1 MFTLLEKEDPRET
14 EAAAELLTSILKLP
28 YDASVASCFQQAL
41 LSQLDPNS
49 RLLLS
54 KRLLHTL
61 SLQPSHALLFSP
73 LPQLALAQ
81 LQPSPT
87 LLLQAVFAL
96 LGLARGQERE
106 LLAFLAGTKIQ
117 AISDLQALLACSD
130 LSALVSKIE
139 AICADST
146 NRAYSAI
153 LIRFVL
159 HYSAIPAETLIAAI
173 FPDFATLLSM
183 DETLLRE
190 WIQNHPFFGSVSS
203 SSFLLFQEC
212 LYDPI
217 LTHRVMADPILYPLP
232 KRQQL
237 LAWPL
242 LSLTAS
248 STPDQLAAVEG
259 LLAASAIPVSLPP
272 ADAERI
278 LAVLQQDSG
287 EAGLLLALRLLG
299 AIDASEP
306 AFAQQQMRVVVVVVV
321 RWGREA

>member
-1 MFTLLEKEDPRET
+1 MNDICCIGHITLDKIITPKQT
-14 EAAAELLTSILKLP
+14 TYMPGGTSYYFSHGIYHLNDWKNYKL
-28 YDASVASCFQQAL
+28 V
-41 LSQLDPNS
+41 
-49 RLLLS
+49 
-54 KRLLHTL
+54 T
-61 SLQPSHALLFSP
+61 
-73 LPQLALAQ
+73 
-81 LQPSPT
+81 
-87 LLLQAVFAL
+87 V
-96 LGLARGQERE
+96 
-106 LLAFLAGTKIQ
+106 
-117 AISDLQALLACSD
+117 
-130 LSALVSKIE
+130 
-139 AICADST
+139 
-146 NRAYSAI
+146 
-153 LIRFVL
+153 
-159 HYSAIPAETLIAAI
+159 

-217 LTHRVMADPILYPLP
+217 LTHRVMADPILYSLS

>member
-1 MFTLLEKEDPRET
+1 
-14 EAAAELLTSILKLP
+14 
-28 YDASVASCFQQAL
+28 
-41 LSQLDPNS
+41 
-49 RLLLS
+49 
-54 KRLLHTL
+54 
-61 SLQPSHALLFSP
+61 
-73 LPQLALAQ
+73 
-81 LQPSPT
+81 
-87 LLLQAVFAL
+87 
-96 LGLARGQERE
+96 
-106 LLAFLAGTKIQ
+106 
-117 AISDLQALLACSD
+117 
-130 LSALVSKIE
+130 
-139 AICADST
+139 
-146 NRAYSAI
+146 
-153 LIRFVL
+153 
-159 HYSAIPAETLIAAI
+159 
-173 FPDFATLLSM
+173 
-183 DETLLRE
+183 
-190 WIQNHPFFGSVSS
+190 
-203 SSFLLFQEC
+203 
-212 LYDPI
+212 
-217 LTHRVMADPILYPLP
+217 MADPILYPLP